1 MTEQPIT
8 MTNFKSLPREQLE
21 QMAEAGTLILE
32 CYRVLQKTEENVVSH
47 VLQTR
52 DDFYEWDHYPDGD
65 VYDHETHSQHY
76 YHAHPPEE
84 RSKKYGHEHGH
95 FHTFLRPKG
104 FPRGIKPVPLADLE
118 KPESPNDALCHLI
131 GISMN
136 QAGYPI
142 RLFTTNRW
150 VTGET
155 WYKADHVI
163 KMLDHFVM
171 DLTFP
176 SWPVNIWITNMI
188 QLFRPQI
195 EDLILKRDTA
205 LAEWE
210 TTHPGENVYEDEELE
225 LPSLLDISVEKQIKE
240 VTRALKK

>member
-1 MTEQPIT
+1 MV
-8 MTNFKSLPREQLE
+8 
-21 QMAEAGTLILE
+21 GYIL
-32 CYRVLQKTEENVVSH
+32 QNH
-47 VLQTR
+47 

-65 VYDHETHSQHY
+65 VYDHETHSQYY

-104 FPRGIKPVPLADLE
+104 FPTGIKPVPLADLE

-136 QAGYPI
+136 QAGFPI
-142 RLFTTNRW
+142 LFFTTNRW

-155 WYKADHVI
+155 WYKAEHVI

-171 DLTFP
+171 DLAYP
-176 SWPVNIWITNMI
+176 SWPVNIWITSMI

-195 EDLILKRDTA
+195 EDLIRERESIVLKWGWRKY
-205 LAEWE
+205 L
-210 TTHPGENVYEDEELE
+210 
-225 LPSLLDISVEKQIKE
+225 
-240 VTRALKK
+240 

>member
-1 MTEQPIT
+1 MV
-8 MTNFKSLPREQLE
+8 
-21 QMAEAGTLILE
+21 GHIL
-32 CYRVLQKTEENVVSH
+32 QNH
-47 VLQTR
+47 

-65 VYDHETHSQHY
+65 VYDHETHSQYY

-95 FHTFLRPKG
+95 FLTFLRPKS
-104 FPRGIKPVPLADLE
+104 FPTGIKPVPLTDLE

-142 RLFTTNRW
+142 RFFTTNRW

-155 WYKADHVI
+155 WYKAEHVI

-171 DLTFP
+171 DLAYP
-176 SWPVNIWITNMI
+176 SWPVNIWITSMI

-195 EDLILKRDTA
+195 EDLIRERESIVLKWGWRKY
-205 LAEWE
+205 L
-210 TTHPGENVYEDEELE
+210 
-225 LPSLLDISVEKQIKE
+225 
-240 VTRALKK
+240 